1 MSDNLKKKDNLDYKA
16 DSIKVLK
23 GLDAV
28 RKRPGMYIGDTD
40 DGSGLHHMVFEVV
53 DNAIDEALAGHC
65 KNISISMNKGNTITV
80 EDDGRGIPVDLH
92 KGEKKSAAEVIMT
105 QLHAGGKFDHDSY
118 KVSGGLHGVGV
129 SVVNALS
136 EKLDL
141 NIFRDGKEYF
151 ISFKDGNAVKSLKE
165 VGKTKKTGT
174 KITFLPSKKIF
185 SSIQFQFKI
194 LEKRIRELA
203 FLNKGIS
210 VSLYDNS
217 TAKTKKVTH
226 KYDGGIVEFVKF
238 INNKKPILVNK
249 NEKEVFKK
257 PVYITSKK
265 NNVIVECAFEWNAGF
280 SDEVL
285 AFTNNIHQKDGG
297 THLFG
302 FRSALTRVINKYSS
316 EKNNSKRN
324 KITISGDDIK
334 EGLTAVLSI
343 KMPDPKFSSQTKDKL
358 VSSEIRL
365 IVESIMNDKVSTW
378 LDQNPS
384 VSKNIL
390 EKITQAALAREVARK
405 ARDSVRRKGTLEL
418 SGLPGKL
425 ADCQISKMEG
435 TELFIVEGDSAG
447 GSAKQGRMREYQA
460 VLPLRGKILN
470 TYVGNNTKKN
480 GTNSDQSTKALAKM
494 MSSNEIVTLIN
505 ALGTGSKDFDLE
517 NLRYE
522 KIIIM
527 TDADVDGSHIR
538 TLLLTF
544 FNNEPFNQLIEKG
557 HLYLAQPPLF
567 KVSKGSKSFYIK
579 DEKGLEDF
587 IINNSEKKSKKL
599 KKGSKE
605 FSNFVQ
611 EEKKKIS
618 IQRFK
623 GLGEMNPEELWKTT
637 LDPENRTLFKVQY
650 SKGTKDKSKDDQ
662 KIIDILMGDDVAPR
676 KDFITSKALEV
687 TNLDI

>member
-1 MSDNLKKKDNLDYKA
+1 
-16 DSIKVLK
+16 
-23 GLDAV
+23 
-28 RKRPGMYIGDTD
+28 
-40 DGSGLHHMVFEVV
+40 
-53 DNAIDEALAGHC
+53 
-65 KNISISMNKGNTITV
+65 
-80 EDDGRGIPVDLH
+80 
-92 KGEKKSAAEVIMT
+92 
-105 QLHAGGKFDHDSY
+105 
-118 KVSGGLHGVGV
+118 
-129 SVVNALS
+129 
-136 EKLDL
+136 
-141 NIFRDGKEYF
+141 
-151 ISFKDGNAVKSLKE
+151 
-165 VGKTKKTGT
+165 
-174 KITFLPSKKIF
+174 
-185 SSIQFQFKI
+185 
-194 LEKRIRELA
+194 
-203 FLNKGIS
+203 
-210 VSLYDNS
+210 
-217 TAKTKKVTH
+217 
-226 KYDGGIVEFVKF
+226 
-238 INNKKPILVNK
+238 
-249 NEKEVFKK
+249 
-257 PVYITSKK
+257 
-265 NNVIVECAFEWNAGF
+265 
-280 SDEVL
+280 
-285 AFTNNIHQKDGG
+285 
-297 THLFG
+297 
-302 FRSALTRVINKYSS
+302 
-316 EKNNSKRN
+316 
-324 KITISGDDIK
+324 
-334 EGLTAVLSI
+334 
-343 KMPDPKFSSQTKDKL
+343 MPDPKFSSQTKDKL

-567 KVSKGSKSFYIK
+567 KVNKGSKSFYIK
-579 DEKGLEDF
+579 DEKGLENF

-605 FSNFVQ
+605 YANFIQ

-637 LDPENRTLFKVQY
+637 LDPENRTLLKY
-650 SKGTKDKSKDDQ
+650 NILKEQ
-662 KIIDILMGDDVAPR
+662 KI
-676 KDFITSKALEV
+676 
-687 TNLDI
+687 NLKTIKK